1 MAYTYENVI
10 PSLIPNTTMYKKIR
24 DGVHTT
30 YAITAN
36 DGYVLHDNSADVIV
50 TDPDTLEPTGEV
62 IFYYA
67 RGTKTC
73 GANYDF
79 SPVTVTDENGVEH
92 TAYGSREF
100 FARPESEVPADQIF
114 GGGNNDHEVM

>member
-1 MAYTYENVI
+1 MAYTYENVT
-10 PSLIPNTTMYKKIR
+10 PSLIPNTTMQKR
-24 DGVHTT
+24 LLNGVHKS
-30 YAITAN
+30 YLIAAN
-36 DGYVLHDNSADVIV
+36 DGYVLHDKANDYPEFDENMEIIGQH
-50 TDPDTLEPTGEV
+50 LG
-62 IFYYA
+62 YA
-67 RGTKTC
+67 AGTVTC